1 MKRPEPKESAQTAD
15 FHRAIFEE
23 HIEAAAF
30 LYEQRLLR
38 LGGAGQAWTGLA
50 DIEQRIE
57 LHLDALL
64 VGHDPALAVCAERAA
79 AGEPGELFAALCVF
93 CRRGNTEHTAVVLR
107 ALDPTEPA
115 RMHAVQHALSQEMP
129 RQWVGFVEKAVAQRT
144 DDTASVLAAVCAYR
158 NLPLGHALVGPL
170 AATRPPKRALVDAV
184 GRLRVRE
191 SQPSLEACL
200 DGDDDE
206 LKASALLALCRIG
219 ASGAWQQGLKSAL
232 TQAWPRIPIG
242 LAADPSGVRLLVEL
256 AGTQAADASGL
267 HALAL
272 LGDPA
277 ALPAL
282 CAALSRLELAEAAA
296 MALHWL
302 TGAQLSDE
310 VFVPDAVDESELIG
324 SELKAWKEQGKVP
337 TRADGRP
344 YGDTVIR
351 LSQDPARW
359 QAWLAENGA
368 SLTPGLRH
376 RLGRRCTPGVLVD
389 TLGDLHSDML
399 LRHLSAQE
407 LAIRYGCEVPFDVEM
422 PVAHQIRQLQEMGKW
437 AEAQAGRFE
446 PGAWYFA
453 GLGQ

>member
-1 MKRPEPKESAQTAD
+1 MKRLEPTESAQTAD

-38 LGGAGQAWTGLA
+38 LGGADRAWTDLA
-50 DIEQRIE
+50 DIEMRIE

-64 VGHDPALAVCAERAA
+64 VGHDPALAMCAERAI

-93 CRRGNTEHTAVVLR
+93 CRRGNAEHTAEVLQ
-107 ALDPTEPA
+107 ALDPAQPA
-115 RMHAVQHALSQEMP
+115 RMHAVQHALSQELP
-129 RQWVGFVEKAVAQRT
+129 NQWIGFVEQAVAQRP
-144 DDTASVLAAVCAYR
+144 DDTAAVLAAVCAYR

-170 AATRPPKRALVDAV
+170 AAAKPPKRLLVDAV

-191 SQPSLEACL
+191 SQAALEACL
-200 DGDDDE
+200 ADFDAG

-219 ASGAWQQGLKSAL
+219 VPGAWRHGLRSAL
-232 TQAWPRIPIG
+232 TEAWPRVPVG
-242 LAADPSGVRLLVEL
+242 LAADPSGVRVLVEL
-256 AGTQAADASGL
+256 ASTHAADASSL

-277 ALPAL
+277 ALPVLCDAL
-282 CAALSRLELAEAAA
+282 TRPELAEAAA

-324 SELKAWKEQGKVP
+324 SELKAWKEQGTVP

-344 YGDTVIR
+344 YGNTVTR
-351 LSQDPARW
+351 LSQDHARW
-359 QAWLAENGA
+359 QTWMAENGV
-368 SLTPGLRH
+368 SLIPGLRH
-376 RLGRRCTPGVLVD
+376 RLGRLCTPSVLVD
-389 TLGDLHSDML
+389 ALASVQSDVL

-407 LAIRYGCEVPFDVEM
+407 LAIRYGCEIPFDVAM
-422 PVAHQIRQLQEMGKW
+422 PVAHQLRQLQEMGKW
-437 AEAQAGRFE
+437 AEGQAGRFK
-446 PGAWYFA
+446 PGAWFFA
-453 GLGQ
+453 GQAQ